1 MQILRR
7 QWFILGLAAAL
18 GLGFWLAPVGR
29 AINTGGVAADVV
41 VVVIFLATGFN
52 LPTDAIRRGLSN
64 VRLHVYVQLFIF
76 AVVPGYVVLSNLL
89 LGRPFG
95 PIITPGLFALAV
107 LPTTISTCTV
117 FTSLSGGNT
126 VATMF
131 NAALANMLG
140 VVVSPLLLSLLLRG
154 SGAAI
159 PAGQLAGI
167 LGSLALRM
175 LLPTVA
181 GQVLR
186 RVLTAR
192 GAGGPASDH
201 AGRVER
207 SARGDRRGNGQHQQ
221 GGAAHRNERPT
232 PGGDSARSAPDAPR
246 TPALV
251 RKAQSVL
258 ILVIVFFAVS
268 RAVGNDVFM
277 GNLPRMGLPFL
288 YLGLSHWL
296 LAAAALLG
304 ARLLRFSRADR
315 ITALF
320 AAPQKTLAMG
330 APLLTIYFADR
341 PELLAVSILPLI
353 FHHIFQF
360 ATAGIVRGLFFSRD
374 NDNRDDDDGP
384 PPRAPRSTA
393 TPPRKEPT

>member
-1 MQILRR
+1 
-7 QWFILGLAAAL
+7 
-18 GLGFWLAPVGR
+18 
-29 AINTGGVAADVV
+29 
-41 VVVIFLATGFN
+41 
-52 LPTDAIRRGLSN
+52 
-64 VRLHVYVQLFIF
+64 
-76 AVVPGYVVLSNLL
+76 
-89 LGRPFG
+89 
-95 PIITPGLFALAV
+95 
-107 LPTTISTCTV
+107 
-117 FTSLSGGNT
+117 
-126 VATMF
+126 MF

-140 VVVSPLLLSLLLRG
+140 VFVSPLLLSLLLRG
-154 SGAAI
+154 SGAAL
-159 PAGQLAGI
+159 PAGELAGI

-186 RVLTAR
+186 RVVAAR
-192 GAGGPASDH
+192 GAGGPGGRDPSGDRPGAPSAGVAPPRPGDDRAGRGESRGH
-201 AGRVER
+201 GEPTGPPAARDRAGRVER
-207 SARGDRRGNGQHQQ
+207 TARAERRGHGPHPHQ
-221 GGAAHRNERPT
+221 GGAAHRTERPIRGGDSARPT
-232 PGGDSARSAPDAPR
+232 PGGDR
-246 TPALV
+246 TAALV

-277 GNLPRMGLPFL
+277 ANLPRMGLPFL

-304 ARLLRFSRADR
+304 ARLLRFPRADR

-341 PELLAVSILPLI
+341 PELLAVSLLPLI

-360 ATAGIVRGLFFSRD
+360 ATAGIVRGLFFSRE
-374 NDNRDDDDGP
+374 NENRGDDDGP